1 MTSGPRLKLP
11 TEGPIQIRVTFPS
24 PNPAPLGTRLRR
36 LATLAMT
43 AGALLA
49 GGAAPAGAAAPSD
62 FVGITSE
69 DVFAAPG
76 QYRSENLN
84 AQRGIGVGLI
94 RQTFD
99 WSQIERSPGHF
110 DLSYHD
116 DFVATAASHG
126 IRILPILFNPPH
138 FRLGETNGRAACRP
152 RSLFTFARYAL
163 VLATRYGPNGTL
175 WAERPSVPKL
185 PIRSW
190 QIWNEPNLGI
200 YWCNRSSAR
209 QYVRMLREVGGT
221 IKGVDR
227 KAEIVTAGL
236 PPSKLSSA
244 IPIERYIA
252 QMYRAGGRKAFD
264 TMAINS
270 YAKDQRELRTLLGAI
285 RRQMN
290 RRGHRRARIWITEL
304 GWGDV
309 GPAHRF
315 IVGAQGQASRISSS
329 FRTIARLRRKLRIRG
344 VVYYT
349 WRDSP
354 PYPPLYRDM
363 WGLHTGL
370 LDASAN
376 PKPAFYAFRDA
387 VARVR

>member
-1 MTSGPRLKLP
+1 MLT
-11 TEGPIQIRVTFPS
+11 I
-24 PNPAPLGTRLRR
+24 
-36 LATLAMT
+36 AT
-43 AGALLA
+43 GALIA
-49 GGAAPAGAAAPSD
+49 SVAAPASAAPPAD

-69 DVFAAPG
+69 DVFAGGAS
-76 QYRSENLN
+76 YRSANLIS
-84 AQRGIGVGLI
+84 QRGLGVGVI

-99 WSQIERSPGHF
+99 WSQIERSPGNF
-110 DLSYHD
+110 DLGYHD
-116 DFVATAASHG
+116 EFVATAAAHG
-126 IRILPILFNPPH
+126 MRILPILFNPPH
-138 FRLGETNGRAACRP
+138 FQLGRTSGRASCAP
-152 RSLFTFARYAL
+152 RSYDTFARYAQVL
-163 VLATRYGPNGTL
+163 VARYGPNGSL
-175 WAERPSVPKL
+175 WAERPYLGKL
-185 PIRSW
+185 PITSW

-209 QYVRMLREVGGT
+209 QYVRMLRAVGGA
-221 IKGVDR
+221 IKRVDR

-270 YAKDQRELRTLLGAI
+270 YAKDRRDLRTLLRGI

-290 RRGHRRARIWITEL
+290 RRGHKRARIWITEL

-315 IVGAQGQASRISSS
+315 IVGAEGQASRISSS
-329 FRTIARLRRKLRIRG
+329 FSEITRLRRKLRLRG

-349 WRDSP
+349 WRDAP

-370 LDASAN
+370 LDANAN
-376 PKPAFYAFRDA
+376 PKPAYFAFRDA

>member
-1 MTSGPRLKLP
+1 VTSSPP
-11 TEGPIQIRVTFPS
+11 TS
-24 PNPAPLGTRLRR
+24 APLGTRPCR
-36 LATLAMT
+36 LALLTTVLA
-43 AGALLA
+43 ALLL
-49 GGAAPAGAAAPSD
+49 AAAPSASAAPPAD

-69 DVFAAPG
+69 DVFVGG
-76 QYRSENLN
+76 QHYRAENLT
-84 AQRGIGVGLI
+84 AQRGLGVGLL

-99 WSQIERSPGHF
+99 WSQIEMSPGNF
-110 DLSYHD
+110 ELGFHD
-116 DFVATAASHG
+116 GYVASAAMHG
-126 IRILPILFNPPH
+126 VRILPILFNPPH
-138 FRLGETNGRAACRP
+138 FQLGRTSGRASCAP
-152 RSLFTFARYAL
+152 RSFDTFARFARVL
-163 VLATRYGPNGTL
+163 VSRYGPNGSL
-175 WAERPSVPKL
+175 WAEQPSLPKL
-185 PIRSW
+185 PITSW

-209 QYVRMLREVGGT
+209 QYVRMLRAVGGA
-221 IKGVDR
+221 IKSVDR

-244 IPIERYIA
+244 IPIQRYIA
-252 QMYRAGGRKAFD
+252 QMYRAGARKAFN

-270 YAKDQRELRTLLGAI
+270 YAKDQRELRTLLRGI

-315 IVGAQGQASRISSS
+315 IVGAAGQASRISSS
-329 FRTIARLRRKLRIRG
+329 FRTITRLRKKLRLRG

-349 WRDSP
+349 WRDSS
-354 PYPPLYRDM
+354 PYPPLFRDL

-376 PKPAFYAFRDA
+376 PKPAFFAFRDA
-387 VARVR
+387 VAQVR

>member
-1 MTSGPRLKLP
+1 M
-11 TEGPIQIRVTFPS
+11 PS
-24 PNPAPLGTRLRR
+24 PTSAPLGARLRR
-36 LATLAMT
+36 FALLAA
-43 AGALLA
+43 AGALMA
-49 GGAAPAGAAAPSD
+49 ASAPSASAAPPAD

-69 DVFAAPG
+69 DVFAGGG
-76 QYRSENLN
+76 QYRSENLS
-84 AQRGIGVGLI
+84 AQRGLGVGLI

-99 WSQIERSPGHF
+99 WSQSERSPGNF

-116 DFVATAASHG
+116 DFVATAAAHG

-138 FRLGETNGRAACRP
+138 FQLGRTSGRASCAP
-152 RSLFTFARYAL
+152 RSYESFARYAV
-163 VLATRYGPNGTL
+163 VLAARYGPKGSL

-185 PIRSW
+185 PITSW

-209 QYVRMLREVGGT
+209 QYVRMLKAVGGA
-221 IKGVDR
+221 IKKVHPG
-227 KAEIVTAGL
+227 AEIVTAGL

-252 QMYRAGGRKAFD
+252 QMYRAGGRKAFN

-270 YAKDQRELRTLLGAI
+270 YAKDRAELRTLLRGI
-285 RRQMN
+285 RGQMN
-290 RRGHRRARIWITEL
+290 RRGHKRARIWITEL

-315 IVGAQGQASRISSS
+315 IVGAAGQASRISSS
-329 FRTIARLRRKLRIRG
+329 FSEIARLRRKLRLRG

-349 WRDSP
+349 WRDAP

-370 LDASAN
+370 LDANAN